1 MRKIR
6 GEMTTKEGRNAEITR
21 EVAKIEGKT
30 KEGRIRGGGKTEE
43 INPEGKKIGGTT
55 IRGGKTSIRGG
66 RINVEKIDENMTN
79 MKHNESTK
87 EERRENAAT
96 MMIAGSTNAR
106 KRIKEIPNEEMAITR
121 RTTAATTIIEATTT
135 DQKGMK
141 TQAESTRMK
150 KAETKPQTYQKVSK

>member
-1 MRKIR
+1 
-6 GEMTTKEGRNAEITR
+6 MTTKEGKNAEITR

-30 KEGRIRGGGKTEE
+30 KEGRIRGGKAEE
-43 INPEGKKIGGTT
+43 INPEGKKIGGMKIGGMT
-55 IRGGKTSIRGG
+55 IRGGKTTIRGG

-79 MKHNESTK
+79 MKYNESTK

-121 RTTAATTIIEATTT
+121 RTNAATTIIEATTT